1 MQQNNNGFTWNL
13 AGLSTYNCA
22 EYSSATTCTP
32 SASGTTCL
40 LDVTGDVF
48 VYNSGNQNHY
58 DFLIVGIHPGYPLK
72 RTLLKFE
79 DIPSSCHAIE
89 TANAYVYYW
98 YAHKASF
105 LSEEQAPFIPRPIQ
119 ARQVLKSW
127 TETRA
132 TRDVRFSNAPWS
144 KAYLGLDNTD
154 AKSHVDDTQTV
165 SRNTSADYIGWN
177 VTTTANNWLTGQPNH
192 GILLSVSNEDQ
203 LGREIRSVP

>member
-1 MQQNNNGFTWNL
+1 ML
-13 AGLSTYNCA
+13 ALALAFVQS
-22 EYSSATTCTP
+22 SSAATCT
-32 SASGTTCL
+32 SSTSGTTCYL
-40 LDVTGDVF
+40 KSIGDVF
-48 VYNSGNQNHY
+48 LERNRNQNRH
-58 DFLIVGIHPGYPLK
+58 DFLIVGIHPHYPLK

-98 YAHKASF
+98 YAHKASWQT
-105 LSEEQAPFIPRPIQ
+105 EEQAPFIPRPIQ

-132 TRDVRFSNAPWS
+132 TRDVRFSYAPWS

-165 SRNTSADYIGWN
+165 SRTSSAGYIAWN
-177 VTTTANNWLTGQPNH
+177 VTTTAKNWMAGQPNH

-203 LGREIRSVP
+203 LGRDIRSVPQKYRD